1 MEVFITKLHIFTGEF
16 NLKIDVRRLQ
26 HQLKSAGLPID
37 NVRITKDLSIDW
49 DWLDVP
55 TEAQFEKAFNILA
68 AHDPDDK
75 TVKQDKSRLDTIN
88 EIKTAIK
95 AK

>member
-1 MEVFITKLHIFTGEF
+1 MQQELITSLEILRGVPPMGVFITKLHIFTGEF
-16 NLKIDVRRLQ
+16 NLKID
-26 HQLKSAGLPID
+26 
-37 NVRITKDLSIDW
+37 VRITKDLSIDW

-68 AHDPDDK
+68 AHDPEDK